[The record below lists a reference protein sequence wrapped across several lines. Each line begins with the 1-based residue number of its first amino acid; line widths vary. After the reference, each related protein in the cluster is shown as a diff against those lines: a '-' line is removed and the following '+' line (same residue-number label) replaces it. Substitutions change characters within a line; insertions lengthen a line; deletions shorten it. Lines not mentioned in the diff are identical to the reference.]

1 VGVGRM
7 PSNGALT
14 VLSYNKSFFFQGN
27 DDEWILI
34 PENKSSTI
42 RKLKKNHKRK
52 RSTEEER
59 S

>member
-1 VGVGRM
+1 VKNAKQWNFDCLG
-7 PSNGALT
+7 L
-14 VLSYNKSFFFQGN
+14 LQEDFFPRGMMMG
-27 DDEWILI
+27 WILI
-34 PENKSSTI
+34 LENKSSTI